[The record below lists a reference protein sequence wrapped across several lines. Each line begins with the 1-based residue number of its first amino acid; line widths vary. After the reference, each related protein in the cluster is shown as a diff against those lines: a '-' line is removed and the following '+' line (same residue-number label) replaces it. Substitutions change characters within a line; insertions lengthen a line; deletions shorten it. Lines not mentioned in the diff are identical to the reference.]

1 MNMAILV
8 GRLTANPTVRYT
20 QSGKAVCSFTLA
32 IDRRGKDK
40 GADFIPCVAWD
51 KLAEVIAN
59 NLTRGRRIGVE
70 GRLQSR
76 QYESKDGGKRTAYE
90 VIVGNM
96 EFLDAKAATA
106 GGQQVSNT
114 PSYQPKDGVFTDEEI
129 PFE

>member
-1 MNMAILV
+1 MNIAILV
-8 GRLTANPTVRYT
+8 GRLTADPTTRYT

-90 VIVGNM
+90 VVVGNM
-96 EFLDAKAATA
+96 EFLDSKAA
-106 GGQQVSNT
+106 GQQASNT

-129 PFE
+129 PF

>member
-1 MNMAILV
+1 MNHVVLV
-8 GRLTANPTVRYT
+8 GRLTKDPEVRYT
-20 QSGKAVCSFTLA
+20 QSGKAVASITLA

-59 NLTRGRRIGVE
+59 NLSKGRRIGVE

-76 QYESKDGGKRTAYE
+76 QYETKDGGKRTAYE

-106 GGQQVSNT
+106 TGQQANT

-129 PFE
+129 PFD